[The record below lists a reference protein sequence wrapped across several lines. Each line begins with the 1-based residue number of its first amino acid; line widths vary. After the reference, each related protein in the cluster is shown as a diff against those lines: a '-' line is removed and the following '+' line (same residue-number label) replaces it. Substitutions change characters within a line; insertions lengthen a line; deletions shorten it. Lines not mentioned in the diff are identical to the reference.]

1 MMRGGRRDLRAG
13 RLQQG
18 TRGRRLAP
26 TPARPERV
34 ELFVGNPLRFFVR
47 KVVRILRAQLPE
59 DLACSADVEAEGLLD
74 DLLRLPPGARSPR
87 SRPSAKAASIETA
100 ALDFPMSTH
109 SRPRHGRAREGSS
122 TAVDVG
128 FEFIRVRTKAQVIR
142 QWAPSQPLWIAIVDR
157 LHAAECRRRLRQF
170 PNTGSNCLR
179 SGPCRKEF
187 EPRRNSR
194 SRSAFIGKSPAARYQ
209 RIAGLVKRLHEL
221 GMSNRA
227 IGRELGVHHTDVA
240 KALALGRGCDT
251 VGIAP
256 PRP

>member
-26 TPARPERV
+26 TPARLERV
-34 ELFVGNPLRFFVR
+34 ELFVGDPLRFFVR

-194 SRSAFIGKSPAARYQ
+194 SRSASLASRQQPATSGSPGSLNGCTSWGCRTGRSAVNSAFITPTSRRPWLWAEAA
-209 RIAGLVKRLHEL
+209 
-221 GMSNRA
+221 
-227 IGRELGVHHTDVA
+227 T
-240 KALALGRGCDT
+240 
-251 VGIAP
+251 P
-256 PRP
+256 